1 MQPPNTFRTTLRYV
15 RQHHHVPAN
24 AEGPLIW
31 TLGIGALGLAWSVT
45 TVAAYLPAILGKFTA
60 SDTLIGFILG
70 AEGIFAL
77 ILPLLIGPLSDAT
90 RTPLGR
96 RRPYMAF
103 AVVPLAFALALLAFM
118 PNLWAT
124 AFIFFAFSLAYYVY
138 EPPYRGLYPDL
149 VAPESYARS
158 QGAQHVMRG
167 IALGGALV
175 AGGVLLGVWE
185 PFPFVLAAVITL
197 LACAAVVWLVRE
209 PELPPPTVARKRSN
223 LKTPF
228 RIIREHRQVRWFL
241 IANTAWEAT
250 FAGMRTFVVLYITV
264 GLGQPLW
271 LSSVVLATV
280 GGGYL
285 VSALVSGRW
294 GNRFGLGWVIVAAS
308 VVYGVGLIGAVFAQ
322 SWHNWYFPLIF
333 FVSIAGGTVM
343 TLSWALL
350 FKVMPSGDEG
360 TVSGLAIMTKG
371 LGLLIGPPVVGATI
385 DVAGTFLQSTDGYAA
400 MWLIVGLPR
409 ACGDPVRDQARSRRA
424 ESRAGDLATDRVGKG
439 DQAER
444 PECVLVHVEHGLGFA
459 SLVDVRVVA
468 GALDA

>member
-1 MQPPNTFRTTLRYV
+1 MPPDGTFRATLGHV
-15 RQHHHVPAN
+15 RRHRRLPEN

-45 TVAAYLPAILGKFTA
+45 TVAAYLPAILGRFTA

-77 ILPLLIGPLSDAT
+77 VLPLIIGPLSDAT

-103 AVVPLAFALALLAFM
+103 AVIPLAFTLALLAFM

-124 AFIFFAFSLAYYVY
+124 AFIFFSFSLAYYVY

-149 VAPESYARS
+149 IAPGSYGRS
-158 QGAQHVMRG
+158 QGSQHVMRG
-167 IALGGALV
+167 IALAGALV
-175 AGGVLLGVWE
+175 AGGVLLGVWS
-185 PFPFVLAAVITL
+185 PFPFVVAAVITL
-197 LACAAVVWLVRE
+197 ISCSVVVWLIDE
-209 PELPPPTVARKRSN
+209 PELPAVSPGSKRSS
-223 LKTPF
+223 LAAPF
-228 RIIREHRQVRWFL
+228 RIVREHRHVRWFL

-280 GGGYL
+280 GMGYL
-285 VSALVSGRW
+285 VAATVSGRW
-294 GNRFGLGWVIVAAS
+294 GDQFGIGWVIVAAS
-308 VVYGVGLIGAVFAQ
+308 LVYGVGLVGAVLAQ
-322 SWHNWYFPLIF
+322 SWHSWYFPLIF
-333 FVSIAGGTVM
+333 FVAIAGGTVM
-343 TLSWALL
+343 TLSWGLL
-350 FKVMPSGDEG
+350 FKVMPTGDEG
-360 TVSGLAIMTKG
+360 TISGLAITTKG

-400 MWLIVGLPR
+400 MWLIVGLPVLL
-409 ACGDPVRDQARSRRA
+409 AIPLVVKLAR
-424 ESRAGDLATDRVGKG
+424 
-439 DQAER
+439 
-444 PECVLVHVEHGLGFA
+444 VEP
-459 SLVDVRVVA
+459 RTVA
-468 GALDA
+468 QPS

>member
-149 VAPESYARS
+149 IAPESYARS
-158 QGAQHVMRG
+158 QGRTARHAWHRARG
-167 IALGGALV
+167 RARRWGRAARSLGALPV
-175 AGGVLLGVWE
+175 CAGRGNHASRVCG
-185 PFPFVLAAVITL
+185 
-197 LACAAVVWLVRE
+197 RG
-209 PELPPPTVARKRSN
+209 VARAGARASAAHRRSQA
-223 LKTPF
+223 LESQGPGF
-228 RIIREHRQVRWFL
+228 GSF
-241 IANTAWEAT
+241 ASTAR
-250 FAGMRTFVVLYITV
+250 FAG
-264 GLGQPLW
+264 
-271 LSSVVLATV
+271 S
-280 GGGYL
+280 
-285 VSALVSGRW
+285 
-294 GNRFGLGWVIVAAS
+294 
-308 VVYGVGLIGAVFAQ
+308 
-322 SWHNWYFPLIF
+322 
-333 FVSIAGGTVM
+333 
-343 TLSWALL
+343 
-350 FKVMPSGDEG
+350 
-360 TVSGLAIMTKG
+360 
-371 LGLLIGPPVVGATI
+371 
-385 DVAGTFLQSTDGYAA
+385 
-400 MWLIVGLPR
+400 
-409 ACGDPVRDQARSRRA
+409 
-424 ESRAGDLATDRVGKG
+424 
-439 DQAER
+439 
-444 PECVLVHVEHGLGFA
+444 
-459 SLVDVRVVA
+459 
-468 GALDA
+468 